1 MIKLLQTGHALQS
14 VVELKKLGLHRGVFP
29 VLDVALDE
37 AARHDGREQFVR
49 LALADTDERV
59 AADKPVAP
67 SFLLAA
73 MLWHDVQDGW
83 KQRQAAGQP
92 PFPALQDA
100 IDAAFDA
107 RIGDISG
114 RGKLAADMREIWMMQ
129 PRFERRAPH
138 SATTLLAQQRF
149 RAGLD
154 FLRLRGRVGEADPA
168 LAEWW
173 ESFFQAGDDERY
185 RMLEAVR
192 EPRGPRRVR
201 RVTAAEAT
209 GSAVAEPVKTGATG
223 SAAGGTGAGSDADPG
238 DDDAPPVEGQPP
250 RKRRRRRRR
259 PSEPAANTAS

>member
-1 MIKLLQTGHALQS
+1 
-14 VVELKKLGLHRGVFP
+14 
-29 VLDVALDE
+29 
-37 AARHDGREQFVR
+37 
-49 LALADTDERV
+49 
-59 AADKPVAP
+59 VAP
-67 SFLLAA
+67 SYLLAA

-83 KQRQAAGQP
+83 KQRQASGQSL
-92 PFPALQDA
+92 FPALQDA

-138 SATTLLAQQRF
+138 SATTLLAQPRF

-154 FLRLRGRVGEADPA
+154 FLRLRGKVGEADPA

-173 ESFFQAGDDERY
+173 EAFFQASNDERY

-192 EPRGPRRVR
+192 EPRGGPRRVR
-201 RVTAAEAT
+201 RVPAASAT
-209 GSAVAEPVKTGATG
+209 GSAPAEA
-223 SAAGGTGAGSDADPG
+223 
-238 DDDAPPVEGQPP
+238 DAPPPAPAGEGGDDEAPLPEGGAP

-259 PSEPAANTAS
+259 PSEPAADIPT

>member
-1 MIKLLQTGHALQS
+1 
-14 VVELKKLGLHRGVFP
+14 

-37 AARHDGREQFVR
+37 AQRHDGREQFVR

-67 SFLLAA
+67 SYLLAA

-83 KQRQAAGQP
+83 KQRQAAGQAT
-92 PFPALQDA
+92 FPALQEA

-114 RGKLAADMREIWMMQ
+114 RGKLAIDMREIWMLQ

-138 SATTLLAQQRF
+138 SAQTLLEQPRF

-154 FLRLRGRVGEADPA
+154 FLRLRGKVGEADPA

-173 ESFFQAGDDERY
+173 EAFFQAGDAERY

-192 EPRGPRRVR
+192 EPRGGPRRVR
-201 RVTAAEAT
+201 RVPAAA
-209 GSAVAEPVKTGATG
+209 
-223 SAAGGTGAGSDADPG
+223 AAGQASTPAATPDDRGAAARPLDGDGSPG
-238 DDDAPPVEGQPP
+238 DDEPATGEGQAP

-259 PSEPAANTAS
+259 PGESTVDIPT

>member
-1 MIKLLQTGHALQS
+1 M
-14 VVELKKLGLHRGVFP
+14 
-29 VLDVALDE
+29 
-37 AARHDGREQFVR
+37 R

-67 SFLLAA
+67 SYLLAA

-83 KQRQAAGQP
+83 KQRQASGQS
-92 PFPALQDA
+92 PFPALQEA

-114 RGKLAADMREIWMMQ
+114 RGKLAVDMREIWMLQ

-138 SATTLLAQQRF
+138 SAMTLLEQPRF

-154 FLRLRGRVGEADPA
+154 FLRLRGKVGEADPA

-192 EPRGPRRVR
+192 EPRGGPRRVR
-201 RVTAAEAT
+201 RVPAATAAGQASTAT
-209 GSAVAEPVKTGATG
+209 GRPPDGRDAVSRPLEGDGSPADDEPA
-223 SAAGGTGAGSDADPG
+223 SS
-238 DDDAPPVEGQPP
+238 EGQAP

-259 PSEPAANTAS
+259 PSEPAADTTAS

>member
-1 MIKLLQTGHALQS
+1 
-14 VVELKKLGLHRGVFP
+14 

-37 AARHDGREQFVR
+37 AQRRDGREQFVR

-83 KQRQAAGQP
+83 KQRQAAGQS
-92 PFPALQDA
+92 PFPALQEA

-114 RGKLAADMREIWMMQ
+114 RGKLAVDMREIWMLQ

-138 SATTLLAQQRF
+138 SATTLLEQPRF

-154 FLRLRGRVGEADPA
+154 FLRLRGKVGEADPA
-168 LAEWW
+168 LAEGW
-173 ESFFQAGDDERY
+173 EAFFQAGEDERY

-192 EPRGPRRVR
+192 EPRGGTRRVR
-201 RVTAAEAT
+201 RVPAAAAG
-209 GSAVAEPVKTGATG
+209 GSASTAPAAQADRGAVSRPPDGDG
-223 SAAGGTGAGSDADPG
+223 SAADDEPGSS
-238 DDDAPPVEGQPP
+238 EGQAP

-259 PSEPAANTAS
+259 PGEGGVDIPT